1 MKWELIKAYVI
12 STSINW
18 SLSYTKEKNRI
29 LCNLKDQLNKLQG
42 KRIELLESAQPEC
55 ITQHRIVKKE
65 IEQHVLYITEGKI
78 FRSKIKWY
86 NQGKKS
92 STYFYNL

>member
-1 MKWELIKAYVI
+1 M
-12 STSINW
+12 
-18 SLSYTKEKNRI
+18 
-29 LCNLKDQLNKLQG
+29 NLFK
-42 KRIELLESAQPEC
+42 
-55 ITQHRIVKKE
+55 QHRIVKKE